1 MRALKALVI
10 GMGVLLIAGV
20 VTLVVVIAGRIAAK
34 SPASPPAAAVPRGF
48 GQAAVEIPEGA
59 WVVSTSAVG
68 DRLVVH
74 LSLLDGTPRLLVLD
88 PGTGRVLG
96 TIDFR
101 PKP

>member
-20 VTLVVVIAGRIAAK
+20 VALVVVMAGRIAGKA
-34 SPASPPAAAVPRGF
+34 PAPTAAVPRGF
-48 GQAAVEIPEGA
+48 GHAAAEIPAGA
-59 WVVSTSAVG
+59 AVVSTVAVG

-74 LSLLDGTPRLLVLD
+74 LALEDGTPRLLVLD
-88 PGTGRVLG
+88 PGTGTVLG
-96 TIDFR
+96 TIDLR